1 MVRSAPR
8 NQNRRI
14 AIRETWG
21 QFVSYGNISIGF
33 MIGTTNN
40 QSIEDSLEVESDLYG
55 DIVRAHFIEH
65 YDNLTL
71 KMISILEW
79 ADSYCSKAE
88 FILNVD
94 DDMFINV
101 MQLMA
106 FIENNRSAADQKI
119 IFGYLHKMLYVDYN
133 HFYTVF
139 FLC

>member
-1 MVRSAPR
+1 MVRSAPK
-8 NQNRRI
+8 NQNRRT

-21 QFVSYGNISIGF
+21 QYASYGNISIGF

-40 QSIEDSLEVESDLYG
+40 RSIEDSLEVESDVYG
-55 DIVRAHFIEH
+55 DIVRAHFVEH

-71 KMISILEW
+71 KTISILEW
-79 ADSYCSKAE
+79 ADSYCSQAE

-106 FIENNRSAADQKI
+106 FIEENRSAADQRI
-119 IFGYLHKMLYVDYN
+119 IFGYLHKMSYVGKN
-133 HFYTVF
+133 H
-139 FLC
+139 LLL